1 MVRRKI
7 QQTEIKTMLETSQVT
22 RRKVKN
28 QGQVLSRLQLS
39 MGKKVEEEREKQR
52 KRQLEILHPLIQVL
66 VFIILV
72 IIALYSI

>member
-39 MGKKVEEEREKQR
+39 MGTKVEEEREKQR

>member
-28 QGQVLSRLQLS
+28 QGQVLS